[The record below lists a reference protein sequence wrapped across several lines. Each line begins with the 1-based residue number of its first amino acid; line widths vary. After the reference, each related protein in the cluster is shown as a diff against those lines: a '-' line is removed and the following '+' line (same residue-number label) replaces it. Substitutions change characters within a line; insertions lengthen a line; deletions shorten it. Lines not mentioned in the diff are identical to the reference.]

1 MRVLNA
7 LTLTLL
13 LGLLHASPALAQQ
26 VSDPDDT
33 RPSSVSAIDAAL
45 ANHELAVDQHR
56 ARLAELL
63 SAHQV
68 RELASERGIDMERVQ
83 SIADGLSDAEL
94 EGLAPLVTDA
104 TDAMQEGGG
113 LGTVTLS
120 VAGIII
126 ILLLLILV
134 T

>member
-7 LTLTLL
+7 LPFTLL
-13 LGLLHASPALAQQ
+13 LGLLSTSPALAQQ
-26 VSDPDDT
+26 ISNPDDGL
-33 RPSSVSAIDAAL
+33 PSSVSAMDAAL
-45 ANHELAVDQHR
+45 ANHELAVDRHR
-56 ARLAELL
+56 TQLAELL
-63 SAHQV
+63 SAQQV

-83 SIADGLSDAEL
+83 SMADGLSDAEM
-94 EGLAPLVTDA
+94 EGLAPLITDA

>member
-7 LTLTLL
+7 LPLTLL
-13 LGLLHASPALAQQ
+13 LGLLLTSPTMAQQ
-26 VSDPDDT
+26 VSDPDDV
-33 RPSSVSAIDAAL
+33 RHSSVSAMDAAL
-45 ANHELAVDQHR
+45 ANHELAVDRHR
-56 ARLAELL
+56 TQLAELL
-63 SAHQV
+63 SEHQV

-83 SIADGLSDAEL
+83 SMAEGLSDAEI